1 MNTTMN
7 QQCIDST
14 TSKLQKETDKQYK
27 TRLGR
32 ITQSMRT
39 FLNNTINNKVVYL
52 KEKME
57 NGRVSIDDK
66 KIVQKSK
73 LAELLSEYNS
83 KQQEKIYYSPYFA
96 CVGEFRHIILYAAK
110 KLSSNGDTDF
120 GDRLCVLI
128 LVANLFYTYYYLLI
142 TESLD
147 SKISPKLHTN
157 GYISKIEVLA
167 RLKHDKP
174 QQAQTFQNEIE
185 KVYTEIGTAVSDYL
199 NIYLPA
205 HNKQSNNFLKQI
217 LVQLYHHDKIYYD
230 EQKYQE
236 VVGFIFNSKNDFFSE
251 DSNRSQLGTYHNLIG
266 ALSNFDL
273 ANTYRVTLDYLPGFT
288 PYFSEKYDKIYE
300 EYLSV
305 SADVSISI
313 DDLHRFCYEHGLIY
327 NVSSKVKTELK
338 SANEVNK
345 VYTDPQTGKE
355 TKWTEY
361 ETSYILKPYPEQS
374 IGVNPKDISEIQRRS
389 FTVTTPSCNITDFTS
404 TKENVYSTEK
414 YTTKANMLPFAL
426 KYSFEL
432 SYSST
437 LTDGTKSGGSG
448 AKGKRSTTVLK
459 SIYSKIEKLFT
470 SNSGSVSG
478 FSDFVS
484 VGGGAIKKV
493 FLIDS
498 DIQFN
503 DTKGF
508 TGSRSSDYRATYD
521 KFYFTI
527 NGKQYYLR
535 NLDKPSNE
543 LSRYNY
549 SDVNGIYN
557 IIKFLLYTIADNSN
571 SVKDMNKKQKIFSN
585 FNGIIEY
592 LYKSPETQESFKMIL
607 KDLESDTSY
616 NQISSPGQ
624 QQPQYVQ
631 QGDSKVYV

>member
-1 MNTTMN
+1 M
-7 QQCIDST
+7 
-14 TSKLQKETDKQYK
+14 
-27 TRLGR
+27 
-32 ITQSMRT
+32 
-39 FLNNTINNKVVYL
+39 
-52 KEKME
+52 
-57 NGRVSIDDK
+57 
-66 KIVQKSK
+66 
-73 LAELLSEYNS
+73 
-83 KQQEKIYYSPYFA
+83 
-96 CVGEFRHIILYAAK
+96 
-110 KLSSNGDTDF
+110 
-120 GDRLCVLI
+120 
-128 LVANLFYTYYYLLI
+128 
-142 TESLD
+142 
-147 SKISPKLHTN
+147 
-157 GYISKIEVLA
+157 
-167 RLKHDKP
+167 
-174 QQAQTFQNEIE
+174 
-185 KVYTEIGTAVSDYL
+185 
-199 NIYLPA
+199 
-205 HNKQSNNFLKQI
+205 
-217 LVQLYHHDKIYYD
+217 
-230 EQKYQE
+230 
-236 VVGFIFNSKNDFFSE
+236 KNDFFSE

-266 ALSNFDL
+266 ALFNFDL
-273 ANTYRVTLDYLPGFT
+273 ANTYGVALEYLPGFT
-288 PYFSEKYDKIYE
+288 PYFSEEYDKIYE

-345 VYTDPQTGKE
+345 VYTDQQTGKE

-508 TGSRSSDYRATYD
+508 TGSRSSDYRATYG

-535 NLDKPSNE
+535 NLDKPSKQ
-543 LSRYNY
+543 LSKYNY

-592 LYKSPETQESFKMIL
+592 LSKSPETQESFKMIL
-607 KDLESDTSY
+607 KDLESGTSY

>member
-96 CVGEFRHIILYAAK
+96 CVGKFSHIILYAAK

-128 LVANLFYTYYYLLI
+128 LIVKLFYTYYYLLI

-147 SKISPKLHTN
+147 PKFSSQLRTN
-157 GYISKIEVLA
+157 GYISEIEDLA
-167 RLKHDKP
+167 RLKHDNP

-185 KVYTEIGTAVSDYL
+185 KVYTKIGTAVSDYL

-205 HNKQSNNFLKQI
+205 PNKQSNNFLKQI
-217 LVQLYHHDKIYYD
+217 LVQLYHHDKNFYD

-288 PYFSEKYDKIYE
+288 PYFSEEYDKIYE

-338 SANEVNK
+338 STNEVNK

-508 TGSRSSDYRATYD
+508 TGSRSSDYRATYG

-535 NLDKPSNE
+535 NLDKPSDQ

-592 LYKSPETQESFKMIL
+592 LSKSPETQESFKMIL
-607 KDLESDTSY
+607 KDLESGTSY

-624 QQPQYVQ
+624 QQPQHM
-631 QGDSKVYV
+631 